1 MQGTLFVV
9 ATPLGN
15 LGDLSARAVRVLG
28 NVEILACED
37 TRHTRRLLNHF
48 GIEARTLSYH
58 EHNEK
63 RRSAQLVRRLN
74 GGQDI
79 ALVSNAGT
87 PQISDPGFRLVRT
100 CRMQGVPVLPVP
112 GPSAAA
118 AAISVSGLP
127 SNRFLFVGF
136 LPARQAARR
145 KDLIELKP
153 VRVSLLVF
161 LSPHRLLEQ
170 LDEMLEILG
179 DRNAFLAKEMTKIHE
194 QHWWGTLSQLIED
207 QKGLPRGE
215 YTLVLEGSASPE
227 KRGEEIDAS
236 AYVQGLCNLRR
247 LTLKEAIRQAAQDL
261 GRNRN
266 EVYRDVV
273 VEN

>member
-15 LGDLSARAVRVLG
+15 LDDLSARAMHVLG

-37 TRHTRRLLNHF
+37 TRRTRRLLNHF

-63 RRSAQLVRRLN
+63 HRAAELVRRLN

-87 PQISDPGFRLVRT
+87 PQISDPGFRLVRA
-100 CRMQGVPVLPVP
+100 CRKQGVPVLPVP

-127 SNRFLFVGF
+127 SDRFLFVGF
-136 LPARQAARR
+136 LPARRTARR
-145 KDLIELKP
+145 KDLVDLKP

-161 LSPHRLLEQ
+161 LPPHRLLEQ
-170 LDEMLEILG
+170 LAEMLEILG

-194 QHWWGTLSQLIED
+194 RHWWGTLSQLID
-207 QKGLPRGE
+207 GRQGIPRGE
-215 YTLVLEGSASPE
+215 YTLVLEGSDGPE
-227 KRGEEIDAS
+227 NRGENIDAG
-236 AYVQGLCNLRR
+236 AYVQGLCRLRR
-247 LTLKEAIRQAAQDL
+247 LTLKEAIRQAARDL
-261 GRNRN
+261 GRSRN

-273 VEN
+273 VNN